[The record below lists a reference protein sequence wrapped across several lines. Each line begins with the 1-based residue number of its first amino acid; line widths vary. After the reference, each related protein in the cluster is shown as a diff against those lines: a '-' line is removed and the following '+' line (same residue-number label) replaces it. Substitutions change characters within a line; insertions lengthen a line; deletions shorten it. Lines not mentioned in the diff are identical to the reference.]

1 MGDFLQSQKSEGM
14 EYIRVPRID
23 TTIAVSGLQYTLAGE
38 TTKCKDSRLSGAT
51 PILRNNTGTRV
62 CGIRSANTSSIR
74 SCCDGEVQLYW
85 CNAYCETSMSAV
97 EFSQCFFN
105 NTNTDAIYSGFTYC
119 QDSISSTQNET
130 IQTSFGVPRTGSPPR
145 VLLTLFLTLL
155 AVLLPPPSCKYASQ
169 GEGIVLTAT
178 VGGTSTLGS
187 GAYVNT
193 GTTQNNRTVNDTSAA
208 EPGYDAFFN
217 VLANLTGRRYPALS
231 GISVHMQWASEN
243 VDSRLYFYPYRYCV
257 NGTVSGCGDAFGDD
271 DAQLIEACGP
281 LFGSD
286 WVPEGEEAATEGLEA
301 ETPQGS
307 LRVVNLS

>member
-1 MGDFLQSQKSEGM
+1 
-14 EYIRVPRID
+14 
-23 TTIAVSGLQYTLAGE
+23 
-38 TTKCKDSRLSGAT
+38 
-51 PILRNNTGTRV
+51 
-62 CGIRSANTSSIR
+62 
-74 SCCDGEVQLYW
+74 
-85 CNAYCETSMSAV
+85 MSAV

-105 NTNTDAIYSGFTYC
+105 NTNTDAIYNGFTYC

-145 VLLTLFLTLL
+145 LLLALFLTLL
-155 AVLLPPPSCKYASQ
+155 AVLPASAFVVDSLDGGLTRRQSDSSECGFEIDSKYASQ

-208 EPGYDAFFN
+208 EPGYDVFFD

-231 GISVHMQWASEN
+231 GMSLHMQWASEN

-271 DAQLIEACGP
+271 DAQFIEACGP
-281 LFGSD
+281 MFGSD
-286 WVPEGEEAATEGLEA
+286 WVPEGEEAVTEGLEA

-307 LRVVNLS
+307 LRVVNVN

>member
-1 MGDFLQSQKSEGM
+1 
-14 EYIRVPRID
+14 
-23 TTIAVSGLQYTLAGE
+23 
-38 TTKCKDSRLSGAT
+38 
-51 PILRNNTGTRV
+51 
-62 CGIRSANTSSIR
+62 
-74 SCCDGEVQLYW
+74 
-85 CNAYCETSMSAV
+85 MSAV

-145 VLLTLFLTLL
+145 SDSSDCGFEID
-155 AVLLPPPSCKYASQ
+155 SKYASQ